1 MRRNWH
7 QKMLDLRRFFFMTRL
22 HQSTIATKHQVRTF
36 QNAGALTP
44 AQKTCADWACFKA

>member
-7 QKMLDLRRFFFMTRL
+7 QKMLDLRRFFFMARL
-22 HQSTIATKHQVRTF
+22 HHSTIASKHQVRKS

-44 AQKTCADWACFKA
+44 AQKTCADRACFKA